1 MIIFLHSACSSFPR
15 HEQREQIAGNGQSIG
30 QEAME
35 SGVRKTMRAL
45 NWAQA
50 GQLNEIK
57 GYSLRPSQDLSRL
70 SPALTAF
77 YFYL

>member
-1 MIIFLHSACSSFPR
+1 MIIFLHSACSALPR
-15 HEQREQIAGNGQSIG
+15 HEQREEIAGISKVLAKRLWNP
-30 QEAME
+30 
-35 SGVRKTMRAL
+35 GVRKTNKAH

-57 GYSLRPSQDLSRL
+57 GYSLGPSEDLSRL
-70 SPALTAF
+70 SLALTAF